1 MSVQILAYISNDTKE
16 KMEAYSK
23 AYGIKENY
31 LVENA
36 LNYYLQA
43 LNEIPEEFIIST
55 KISITKDSY
64 ESVIDLLKKPQQ
76 PTKELKELMSEDWN

>member
-43 LNEIPEEFIIST
+43 LNDIPEEFIITT

>member
-1 MSVQILAYISNDTKE
+1 MSVQISAYISNDTKE

-43 LNEIPEEFIIST
+43 LNDIPEEFIIST

-76 PTKELKELMSEDWN
+76 PTKELKELMSED

>member
-43 LNEIPEEFIIST
+43 LNDIPEEFIIST

>member
-64 ESVIDLLKKPQQ
+64 ENVINLLKKPQQ
-76 PTKELKELMSEDWN
+76 PTKELKELMSED

>member
-64 ESVIDLLKKPQQ
+64 ENVINLLKKPQQ
-76 PTKELKELMSEDWN
+76 PTKELKELMSE

>member
-76 PTKELKELMSEDWN
+76 PTKELKELMSED

>member
-43 LNEIPEEFIIST
+43 LNDIPEEFIIST

-76 PTKELKELMSEDWN
+76 PTKELKELMSED